1 MTALAV
7 LSLLGTRLESQVTP
21 GRTPAPEAAVARAAR
36 ALGAIEPALRFLD
49 VGFLD
54 GLEGLRGLGGLWG
67 LEGLAGLGGLAG
79 LQGLAG
85 LEETAA
91 VLPWEAWG
99 ALEDRDVVD
108 GRDQGDP
115 ADSVYRVARQALN
128 TGDYQRAA
136 AGFEQ
141 VWSRYPRS
149 TYAGDAMYWAAY
161 ALHRMGGTR
170 NLQAGLRLLTQQGEQ
185 YPDARTRRD
194 ARGLATRIQGDLAR
208 LGDPAAA
215 ESIAVLAVP
224 AARPAPGAPPAGVPP
239 AQPVQTPRAA
249 RPGERPQ
256 ARPTAQACDVDEEAE
271 LRLEALN
278 ALMQMDADRAIPILR
293 DVLRRR
299 DPCSVE
305 LRRKAV
311 FLVSQKRDPETE
323 ATLLAAARQ
332 DPDREVRAQAVF
344 WLSQVNTERA
354 VSALDSI
361 LTESDDRDVQ
371 EKAIF
376 ALSQHRSERAGEIL
390 RRYAERADRPD
401 ELKGRAIFWL
411 GQHRSP
417 QNQAFLRDL
426 YPRLTSEELKERVI
440 HAVSELRG
448 QEAARW
454 LLDLARNQNEPV
466 EMRKKALFW
475 AGQKRDVSMTDL
487 AGLYDSVGE
496 RELKEQLIFAYSQRR
511 EPEAVDKLMAIA
523 QSDPDRELRK
533 KAVFWLGQSK
543 DPRAAEF
550 LLRLINR

>member
-1 MTALAV
+1 
-7 LSLLGTRLESQVTP
+7 
-21 GRTPAPEAAVARAAR
+21 
-36 ALGAIEPALRFLD
+36 
-49 VGFLD
+49 
-54 GLEGLRGLGGLWG
+54 
-67 LEGLAGLGGLAG
+67 
-79 LQGLAG
+79 
-85 LEETAA
+85 
-91 VLPWEAWG
+91 
-99 ALEDRDVVD
+99 
-108 GRDQGDP
+108 
-115 ADSVYRVARQALN
+115 
-128 TGDYQRAA
+128 
-136 AGFEQ
+136 
-141 VWSRYPRS
+141 
-149 TYAGDAMYWAAY
+149 
-161 ALHRMGGTR
+161 
-170 NLQAGLRLLTQQGEQ
+170 
-185 YPDARTRRD
+185 
-194 ARGLATRIQGDLAR
+194 
-208 LGDPAAA
+208 
-215 ESIAVLAVP
+215 
-224 AARPAPGAPPAGVPP
+224 
-239 AQPVQTPRAA
+239 
-249 RPGERPQ
+249 
-256 ARPTAQACDVDEEAE
+256 